1 MLAPGATA
9 VILDQP
15 RVPPLASRPGGGYP
29 PDPVAELA
37 RRRPDLRLIV
47 RGRGEDTPEAPLQ
60 GVFLV
65 GALSPQLPLSSGHW
79 RMAIDAVVPERHR
92 AANLAAWRRGAGAG
106 SDARG
111 V

>member
-1 MLAPGATA
+1 MHGEAQRQAHG
-9 VILDQP
+9 
-15 RVPPLASRPGGGYP
+15 RR
-29 PDPVAELA
+29 DPC
-37 RRRPDLRLIV
+37 
-47 RGRGEDTPEAPLQ
+47 GEAAPEAPLQ

-106 SDARG
+106 ADARG